1 MGANGRQNDGS
12 IRPAKWRGNGTNTQQ
27 LHHRL
32 GHINRTLHADIEKP
46 TTLEKT
52 FNNLHK
58 INFYVFIEKKLNFV
72 EKICIWLLARYT
84 TNNTQHNKQYTTQNT

>member
-1 MGANGRQNDGS
+1 MGANGGQNDGS
-12 IRPAKWRGNGTNTQQ
+12 IGQRNGGVTAPNTQQ
-27 LHHRL
+27 LHQRL

-58 INFYVFIEKKLNFV
+58 INFCFMTKKLNFV
-72 EKICIWLLARYT
+72 EKNCI
-84 TNNTQHNKQYTTQNT
+84 

>member
-1 MGANGRQNDGS
+1 MPWGPTAGGTTAQSGQQNDGVTA
-12 IRPAKWRGNGTNTQQ
+12 PNTKQ

-52 FNNLHK
+52 FNFLLK
-58 INFYVFIEKKLNFV
+58 IKSYVFMK
-72 EKICIWLLARYT
+72 
-84 TNNTQHNKQYTTQNT
+84 NK